1 MKDFKI
7 ITLCGALLLIVYLV
21 AQYNKPAPVNWQP
34 TLYYEDKIPLGTYVL
49 YQQLESFYPGSEK
62 AQTNAPLYNVLH
74 QTGIKGNYFI
84 IAKTI
89 NLSKSDVNEL
99 FKFIKAGNTVFMTA
113 FNWEGQLPDTLKL
126 KIQAEFEKNNT
137 PVNFVNPRLKR
148 LQNYRFKR
156 DLTSQYF
163 SRFDTAKAIVLG
175 NNALAHANY
184 LQYPL
189 GKGYLYLNANPQLF
203 TNYSLLT
210 LDGAEYAAKAL
221 SYLPAGKNV
230 YWDHYQN
237 KDIPEDE
244 SPLRVI
250 FAHDSLRWAYY
261 LILLT
266 ALLYITYEVKRRQ
279 RIIPVVEPLKNNTL
293 DFVTV
298 VGQVYYEQRDNSNIA
313 HKKITY
319 LLEHWRTRYYLK
331 TSKLDKEFTDALI
344 KKTGIEPAFIKG
356 LVNLIN
362 YTQVQPK
369 VTDQELIALNNAIEN
384 FYSLSGK

>member
-7 ITLCGALLLIVYLV
+7 ITLCGALLLVIYLV

-34 TLYYEDKIPLGTYVL
+34 TLYYEDKIPFGTYVL
-49 YQQLESFYPGSEK
+49 YQQLENLYPGSAK

-74 QTGIKGNYFI
+74 QTDVKGNYFI

-89 NLSKSDVNEL
+89 ELSKSDVNEL
-99 FKFIKAGNTVFMTA
+99 FKFIRAGNHVFMTA
-113 FNWEGQLPDTLKL
+113 FDWKGKLPDTLKI
-126 KIQAEFEKNNT
+126 KTQAEFEKNST
-137 PVNFVNPRLKR
+137 PVNFVNPQLKR
-148 LQNYRFKR
+148 SKNYRFQR

-163 SRFDTAKAIVLG
+163 SRFDTAKAVVLG
-175 NNALAHANY
+175 NNTLGHANY
-184 LQYPL
+184 LQYAI
-189 GKGYLYLNANPQLF
+189 GKGQLYISANPQLF

-210 LDGAEYAAKAL
+210 PDGAEYASRAL
-221 SYLPAGKNV
+221 SYLPSGANL

-237 KDIPEDE
+237 NDIPEDD

-266 ALLYITYEVKRRQ
+266 ALLYMGYEVKRRQ
-279 RIIPVVEPLKNNTL
+279 RIIPVIEPLKNNTL

-331 TSKLDKEFTDALI
+331 TNKLDKEFMESLTR
-344 KKTGIEPAFIKG
+344 KTGLEPQFIRE
-356 LVNLIN
+356 LINLIN
-362 YTQVQPK
+362 YTQVQTK
-369 VTDQELIALNNAIEN
+369 VTDQELIALNNAIEK

>member
-7 ITLCGALLLIVYLV
+7 ITLVSAVLLVIYLV
-21 AQYNKPAPVNWQP
+21 AQYNKPAPVSWQP
-34 TLYYEDKIPLGTYVL
+34 TLYYEDKIPFGTFVL
-49 YQQLESFYPGSEK
+49 YQQLESLYPGSTK
-62 AQTNAPLYNVLH
+62 VQTNAPLYNSLH
-74 QTGIKGNYFI
+74 QTGVKGNYFI

-89 NLSKSDVNEL
+89 SLSKTDVNEL
-99 FKFIKAGNTVFMTA
+99 FKFIRAGNNVFMTA
-113 FNWEGQLPDTLKL
+113 FVWEGHLPDTLRIKT
-126 KIQAEFEKNNT
+126 QAEFEKNNT
-137 PVNFVNPRLKR
+137 PINFVNPQLRRQK
-148 LQNYRFKR
+148 NYRFER

-163 SRFDTAKAIVLG
+163 SRFDTAKAVVLG
-175 NNALAHANY
+175 ANSLAHANY

-189 GKGYLYLNANPQLF
+189 GKGHLYINANPQLF

-210 LDGAEYAAKAL
+210 PDGAAYAATAL
-221 SYLPAGKNV
+221 SYLPANTTL

-237 KDIPEDE
+237 NDIPEDK

-266 ALLYITYEVKRRQ
+266 ALLYIVYEVKRRQ
-279 RIIPVVEPLKNNTL
+279 RIIPVIEPLKNNTL

-331 TSKLDKEFTDALI
+331 TSKLDKEFMESLER
-344 KKTGIEPAFIKG
+344 KTGLDQQFINE
-356 LVNLIN
+356 LINLIT
-362 YTQVQPK
+362 YMHIQQK
-369 VTDQELIALNNAIEN
+369 VTDQELIALNNAIEK

>member
-7 ITLCGALLLIVYLV
+7 ITLLGALLLVIYLV
-21 AQYNKPAPVNWQP
+21 AQYNKPAPVSWQP
-34 TLYYEDKIPLGTYVL
+34 TLYYEDKIPFGTYVL
-49 YQQLESFYPGSEK
+49 YQQLESLYPGSTKVE
-62 AQTNAPLYNVLH
+62 TNSPLYNALH
-74 QTGIKGNYFI
+74 QTGVKGNYFV

-99 FKFIKAGNTVFMTA
+99 FKFIKAGNNVFMTA
-113 FNWEGQLPDTLKL
+113 FVWEGLLPDTLRFKT
-126 KIQAEFEKNNT
+126 QAEFEKNNT
-137 PVNFVNPRLKR
+137 PVNFVNPQLKR
-148 LQNYRFKR
+148 QKNYRFQR

-163 SRFDTAKAIVLG
+163 SRFDTTKAVVLG
-175 NNALAHANY
+175 NNALLHANY
-184 LQYPL
+184 LQYQF
-189 GKGYLYLNANPQLF
+189 GKGHLYLNANPQLF

-210 LDGAEYAAKAL
+210 PDGADYAAKAL
-221 SYLPAGKNV
+221 SYLPTNTHV

-237 KDIPEDE
+237 QDNPEDK

-266 ALLYITYEVKRRQ
+266 ALLYIVYEVKRRQ
-279 RIIPVVEPLKNNTL
+279 RIIPVIEPLKNNTL

-298 VGQVYYEQRDNSNIA
+298 VGQVYYERRDNSNIA
-313 HKKITY
+313 QKKITY

-331 TSKLDKEFTDALI
+331 TSKLDKEFTESLE
-344 KKTGIEPAFIKG
+344 KKTGLDHQFIKE
-356 LVNLIN
+356 LINLIN
-362 YTQVQPK
+362 YTHVQQK
-369 VTDQELIALNNAIEN
+369 VTDQELIALNNAIEK